1 MSRLISAKEDGR
13 SPRQRP
19 RRRIHY
25 LKHKIIMLSTA
36 TSYLPS
42 IAAAHLRSPAVFPAL
57 SVAASKVA
65 STLAEH
71 PRGQQRPR
79 DQWQKHV
86 CPHADLTHLEDPYHQ
101 YAYYPKLV
109 SDLTSVSRL
118 LDRHRAQEVVTPLSN
133 ISMDSCPSP
142 KFNIV

>member
-1 MSRLISAKEDGR
+1 MRSADTRVKALISAKEDGR
-13 SPRQRP
+13 SPR
-19 RRRIHY
+19 RRIHY
-25 LKHKIIMLSTA
+25 LKHQRTMLSTA

-42 IAAAHLRSPAVFPAL
+42 IAAAHLRSPAL

-71 PRGQQRPR
+71 PRNQQRPR
-79 DQWQKHV
+79 DQQQKNV

-109 SDLTSVSRL
+109 SDLTNVSRL